1 MIKDFSL
8 TESVSNGFA
17 FPNSAYGG
25 AHHMGTVPYST
36 QGGVID
42 KSFKHLEYNNI
53 YIVGSSAFP
62 SSGFENPTHAAI
74 ASTLAA
80 VDDIKKKFF

>member
-1 MIKDFSL
+1 MGS
-8 TESVSNGFA
+8 ESDGFA

-25 AHHMGTVPYST
+25 CHHMGTVPYSIE
-36 QGGVID
+36 GGIVD
-42 KSFKHLEYNNI
+42 KNFKHLEFNNI

-74 ASTLAA
+74 ATTLSAI
-80 VDDIKKKFF
+80 DDIKKTFN